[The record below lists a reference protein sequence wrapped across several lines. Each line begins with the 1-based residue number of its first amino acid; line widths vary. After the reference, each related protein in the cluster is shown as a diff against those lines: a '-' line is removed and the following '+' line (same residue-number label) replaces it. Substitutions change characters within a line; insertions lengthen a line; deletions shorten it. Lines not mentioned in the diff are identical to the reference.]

1 MSSPLFGLRRR
12 RSLLHHSNSSALSSK
27 ATASS
32 FAVVSPILGPMDSI
46 PSPTNDELLHD
57 GEVDDAQSTSDTDS
71 ESSDADPDLG
81 EDGEDGDGATNNG
94 GTSHRPS
101 AALNEGERGS
111 GNEIRVENGNGSTKS
126 SPTPKRHVRINS
138 PPRVDTQVPHRR
150 PTRNDP
156 PSPTSQNR
164 RAWYE
169 FDLAVVV
176 ALVSPIGSW
185 LTGGDHVKNL
195 LLVSLLIFYL
205 HQVVEV
211 PWSLYHACR
220 ARHKIAAHSAGAP
233 TKSAASALLSL
244 ELFFLAL
251 TVLSPLFGAL
261 LLRIVGN
268 AIVGPDAL
276 SWFNVT
282 LFVLATGL
290 RPWRHLV
297 DRVAG
302 AAEEMQGIVCEGAC
316 GGRCQSPS
324 ETEEQQRLEE
334 QRAQQSDI
342 LLHRL
347 EAMEAELSKLKTRMS
362 VRQDELYDYVDE
374 AVDAVDR
381 RVTDTESRLVRTMH
395 DVDEV
400 GAYIRHWGRSYSA
413 TYLDILPKWIA
424 RTLALPF
431 SSQNQHSPSAN
442 GKKEHIQQQHHHHHS
457 GSSANTLRTVSYK
470 SATNHV
476 TTPYSSMYASPNG
489 STATIYSKKL
499 EPIPEEDSSP
509 PPPTP
514 HANGISSPTIIRSSD
529 VPPSNPIEFIGSLV
543 FLPFRIVRGVV
554 SWSTGYVYG
563 P

>member
-1 MSSPLFGLRRR
+1 MSSPSLSLSGLRKR
-12 RSLLHHSNSSALSSK
+12 RSLLHHSSPSTPSSK
-27 ATASS
+27 ATVSS
-32 FAVVSPILGPMDSI
+32 YAMVEVSPVSGREAVESVQ
-46 PSPTNDELLHD
+46 SPTNDEQD
-57 GEVDDAQSTSDTDS
+57 NESDDASTLDS
-71 ESSDADPDLG
+71 ESSSSETDHREEGVDANGKTNDPA
-81 EDGEDGDGATNNG
+81 ATPNG
-94 GTSHRPS
+94 GK
-101 AALNEGERGS
+101 N
-111 GNEIRVENGNGSTKS
+111 GNGIGVVNGNGSTKT

-138 PPRVDTQVPHRR
+138 PPHVDTQVPHRR

-156 PSPTSQNR
+156 QSPTSQNR

-220 ARHKIAAHSAGAP
+220 ARHKVAAQSAGAS
-233 TKSAASALLSL
+233 TKSAASSLLSL

-251 TVLSPLFGAL
+251 TVLSPLLGAL

-297 DRVAG
+297 DRIAG
-302 AAEEMQGIVCEGAC
+302 ATEEMQGIVCEGAC

-324 ETEEQQRLEE
+324 ETEERQQSEE
-334 QRAQQSDI
+334 QRAQQYDI

-347 EAMEAELSKLKTRMS
+347 EAMETELSKLKTRMR

-374 AVDAVDR
+374 AVEAVDR
-381 RVTDTESRLVRTMH
+381 RITDTESRLVRTMH

-431 SSQNQHSPSAN
+431 SSQNQPVPSADR
-442 GKKEHIQQQHHHHHS
+442 KKERVQQYPHHHS
-457 GSSANTLRTVSYK
+457 GSSANTLRTASYK

-489 STATIYSKKL
+489 STATVYSKRL
-499 EPIPEEDSSP
+499 EPIPEEDSP

-514 HANGISSPTIIRSSD
+514 RANGISSPTIIRSSD
-529 VPPSNPIEFIGSLV
+529 VPPSTPIAFIGSLV

>member
-1 MSSPLFGLRRR
+1 MVEGKCLPIRRTLG
-12 RSLLHHSNSSALSSK
+12 SHSY
-27 ATASS
+27 
-32 FAVVSPILGPMDSI
+32 
-46 PSPTNDELLHD
+46 
-57 GEVDDAQSTSDTDS
+57 ST
-71 ESSDADPDLG
+71 
-81 EDGEDGDGATNNG
+81 
-94 GTSHRPS
+94 
-101 AALNEGERGS
+101 
-111 GNEIRVENGNGSTKS
+111 
-126 SPTPKRHVRINS
+126 
-138 PPRVDTQVPHRR
+138 
-150 PTRNDP
+150 
-156 PSPTSQNR
+156 
-164 RAWYE
+164 
-169 FDLAVVV
+169 
-176 ALVSPIGSW
+176 
-185 LTGGDHVKNL
+185 
-195 LLVSLLIFYL
+195 
-205 HQVVEV
+205 V

-220 ARHKIAAHSAGAP
+220 ARHKLAAHAAGVS

-251 TVLSPLFGAL
+251 TVLSPLLGAL

-316 GGRCQSPS
+316 GGKCQSPS

-334 QRAQQSDI
+334 QRAQQTDI

-347 EAMEAELSKLKTRMS
+347 DAMEAELSKLKTRMS

-374 AVDAVDR
+374 AVEAVDKR
-381 RVTDTESRLVRTMH
+381 IGDAEQRLVRTMH

-400 GAYIRHWGRSYSA
+400 GAYMRQWGRSYSA

-431 SSQNQHSPSAN
+431 SSQNHPSSSSN
-442 GKKEHIQQQHHHHHS
+442 RKKEHVQQHHHS
-457 GSSANTLRTVSYK
+457 GSSANTLRTASYK
-470 SATNHV
+470 SATNHG
-476 TTPYSSMYASPNG
+476 TTPYASVYASPNG
-489 STATIYSKKL
+489 STTTVFSKKL
-499 EPIPEEDSSP
+499 EPIPEEDPYP

-514 HANGISSPTIIRSSD
+514 RVNGISFPTIIRSSD
-529 VPPSNPIEFIGSLV
+529 VPPSSPIEFIGSLV
-543 FLPFRIVRGVV
+543 FLPFRIARGVV

>member
-1 MSSPLFGLRRR
+1 M
-12 RSLLHHSNSSALSSK
+12 
-27 ATASS
+27 
-32 FAVVSPILGPMDSI
+32 VEVSPVLGHNVVESVQSPMD
-46 PSPTNDELLHD
+46 DEQD
-57 GEVDDAQSTSDTDS
+57 NENESDNSTSELDTES
-71 ESSDADPDLG
+71 ESSEADLG
-81 EDGEDGDGATNNG
+81 EDGEDGDGKASG
-94 GTSHRPS
+94 VPGHRPS
-101 AALNEGERGS
+101 TTSNGRGDGK
-111 GNEIRVENGNGSTKS
+111 GNGSSANYGNGNGHTSF
-126 SPTPKRHVRINS
+126 PDKRRVRINS
-138 PPRVDTQVPHRR
+138 PHVDTQVPHRR
-150 PTRNDP
+150 PTRSDP
-156 PSPTSQNR
+156 QSPTSPSR

-176 ALVSPIGSW
+176 ALVSPVGSW

-220 ARHKIAAHSAGAP
+220 ARHKVAARSADAS
-233 TKSAASALLSL
+233 TKSAASSLLAL

-251 TVLSPLFGAL
+251 TVLSPLLGAL
-261 LLRIVGN
+261 LLRVVGN

-290 RPWRHLV
+290 RPWRHLI
-297 DRVAG
+297 DRMAG

-316 GGRCQSPS
+316 GGRCQSSS
-324 ETEEQQRLEE
+324 EIEEQTQLEE
-334 QRAQQSDI
+334 QRAQQTDI

-347 EAMEAELSKLKTRMS
+347 EAMEAELAKLKTRMS

-374 AVDAVDR
+374 AVEVVDKRIGDA
-381 RVTDTESRLVRTMH
+381 EQRLVRTMH

-400 GAYIRHWGRSYSA
+400 GAYVRHWGRTYSA

-431 SSQNQHSPSAN
+431 SIQSQPTSSVDRKQ
-442 GKKEHIQQQHHHHHS
+442 EHIHHHHHS
-457 GSSANTLRTVSYK
+457 GSSANTLRTASYK
-470 SATNHV
+470 STTNHG
-476 TTPYSSMYASPNG
+476 TTPYASVYASPNG
-489 STATIYSKKL
+489 STATVFSKKL
-499 EPIPEEDSSP
+499 EPIPEEDSYP
-509 PPPTP
+509 PP
-514 HANGISSPTIIRSSD
+514 APTIIRSSE
-529 VPPSNPIEFIGSLV
+529 VPPPTPLEFIGSLA